1 MTGKTFAKA
10 AVAIV
15 IMNLLSRLLGFGR
28 EMAIAN
34 EFGASMVVDAYLV
47 AYTIPYFLQAILGA
61 ALVTAVVPVFTQYL
75 VDDRK
80 EEAWQLASNLINITL
95 VVLTVFTLIGL
106 LSAVWLVKLTAPGF
120 NAEAA
125 LLATK
130 LVRIMF
136 PSVIF
141 MGVGMLLTGVLNAFH
156 IFAVPAFAPGFSS
169 LVIIASVVLLGA
181 RYGVEGLAAGTLL
194 SMVGF
199 LIIQYPL
206 LKKLGFKYSL
216 SFDYKHPVVRKIG
229 GTIMPIVIGVAVN
242 QIYFA
247 INRIF
252 ASGLAEGS
260 IAALNYSF
268 RLMQLPLG
276 IFVVAVSTAIFP
288 TLAAQAIKGERGQMG
303 STMMKGLTLVT
314 LIAIPAAVGLMVLA
328 EPVVKLLFERGA
340 FDREATVMTANALI
354 FFSLGMF
361 AQAANL
367 VITRAYYAVN
377 DVRTPVVM
385 SLISVAVNIT
395 LSFLFIGPLAHG
407 GLALANS
414 LAATVNTVLLYL
426 YLGRHLP
433 NLPQERFFKSLAKIA
448 ATSAAMGW
456 LVVKA
461 FSLLP
466 VLWPAVPQ
474 AIQVGVAIGFGGLCY
489 GALILLFKEDEA
501 WELVK
506 KGLGRKI

>member
-1 MTGKTFAKA
+1 VTGKTIVKA
-10 AVAIV
+10 AGAIV

-28 EMAIAN
+28 EVAIAN
-34 EFGASMVVDAYLV
+34 EFGASMLVDAYLV
-47 AYTIPYFLQAILGA
+47 AYTIPYFLQAVLGA
-61 ALVTAVVPVFTQYL
+61 ALVTAAVPVFTQYL
-75 VDDRK
+75 VEDRK
-80 EEAWQLASNLINITL
+80 EEAWQLASNLLNITL
-95 VVLTVFTLIGL
+95 VVLAAFTLIGL
-106 LSAVWLVKLTAPGF
+106 LGAFWLVKLTAPGF

-125 LLATK
+125 LLAAK
-130 LVRIMF
+130 LVRIML

-141 MGVGMLLTGVLNAFH
+141 MGVGMLLTGILNAFH
-156 IFAVPAFAPGFSS
+156 VFAVPAFAPGFSS
-169 LVIIASVVLLGA
+169 LVIIAAVVLFGA
-181 RYGVEGLAAGTLL
+181 RYGIEGLAAGTLL

-199 LIIQYPL
+199 LVIQYPL
-206 LKKLGFKYSL
+206 LKRLGFKYSFSL
-216 SFDYKHPVVRKIG
+216 DFRHPVVKKIS

-247 INRIF
+247 VNRIF

-276 IFVVAVSTAIFP
+276 IFVTAVSTAIFP
-288 TLAAQAIKGERGQMG
+288 ALAAQAIKGERGQMG

-314 LIAIPAAVGLMVLA
+314 LIAIPAAAGLIVLA

-340 FDREATVMTANALI
+340 FDREAAVMTANALI

-385 SLISVAVNIT
+385 SLISVAANVA
-395 LSFLFIGPLAHG
+395 LSFLFIGPLAHA

-414 LAATVNTVLLYL
+414 LAATVNTVLLYV
-426 YLGRHLP
+426 YLGKHLP
-433 NLPQERFFKSLAKIA
+433 NLPQGRFFKSLAKIA
-448 ATSAAMGW
+448 AASAAMAW
-456 LVVKA
+456 LVIKGYA
-461 FSLLP
+461 LLP
-466 VLWPAVPQ
+466 TLWSAVPQ
-474 AIQVGVAIGFGGLCY
+474 AMQVAAVIAFGGLCY
-489 GALILLFKEDEA
+489 GALILLLKEEEA
-501 WELVK
+501 WELLK
-506 KGLGRKI
+506 KGLGR